1 MDLYYHAT
9 RHGNFGDDL
18 NLWLWDSLLPG
29 WRDWDPQ
36 RVLVGVGTLLSS
48 TLIDRERGAE
58 RRYLVAGTGVGYGS
72 GRLPDVSDASR
83 WDIRSLRGPRSA
95 RSLGLDEALGIV
107 DPAVMLPTLPEFRDT
122 ERSGRP
128 IFIPHESTV
137 ERHDWAS
144 ACGEVEL
151 DFVSPRGE
159 AKQVIRRIAAAPLV
173 LAESMHA
180 AIIADAFRTPWVP
193 VRIGH
198 KFLLSK
204 WLDWSDSLEIPLNQV
219 PPMFPTLDAAF
230 GRIRRATSPWRD
242 RKRRQTNQANR
253 PRSGGAQG
261 PGGDGGR
268 MLRLQTNLERR
279 RVVPALKRSLEGP
292 RFLSRDARLQDRQ
305 ERYLEVLEGIR
316 RDYG

>member
-72 GRLPDVSDASR
+72 GQLPDVSDASR

-95 RSLGLDEALGIV
+95 RSVGLDETLGIV
-107 DPAVMLPTLPEFRDT
+107 DPAVMLPTLPEFRSI

-137 ERHDWAS
+137 ERHDWAR
-144 ACGEVEL
+144 ACADVGL
-151 DFVSPRGE
+151 DFVSPQGE
-159 AKQVIRRIAAAPLV
+159 AKQVIRRIAAAPVV

-204 WLDWSDSLEIPLNQV
+204 WLDWSESLEVPLHRI
-219 PPMFPTLDAAF
+219 PPMFPALSAAF
-230 GRIRRATSPWRD
+230 GRMRRVTRAWRD
-242 RKRRQTNQANR
+242 HKRRQINQ
-253 PRSGGAQG
+253 SGSGTGAKA

-268 MLRLQTNLERR
+268 MLRLQTDLERH
-279 RVVPALKRSLEGP
+279 RVVPALKRSLERP
-292 RFLSRDARLQDRQ
+292 RFLSRDACLQDRQ
-305 ERYLEVLEGIR
+305 GRYLEVLEGIR